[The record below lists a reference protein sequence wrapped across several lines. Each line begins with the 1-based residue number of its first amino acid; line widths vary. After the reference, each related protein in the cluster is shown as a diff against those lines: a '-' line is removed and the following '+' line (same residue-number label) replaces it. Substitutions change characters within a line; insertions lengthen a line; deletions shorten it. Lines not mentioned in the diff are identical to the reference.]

1 MNDPELVGKVN
12 TVNIIVNNIPATALL
27 DTGSCVS
34 VLSESFYKEHFSDID
49 IQALDDLIRIEC
61 ADGQLLPY
69 LGYIEV
75 EISAAEGFP
84 RTDPVMCL
92 LLITPDTNYS
102 SNTPIILGTNIL
114 QEFLNNC
121 KDSYGNQ
128 FLQKANLFTP
138 WYLSFRTMVLRDKE
152 LKRNHN
158 RIAII
163 RSSISERILLKPNE
177 TIQVKGFIDREM
189 NYPTTTA
196 IIQESEEAGLPEY
209 IDVSPAVIQYQ
220 FGKNHE
226 VMVTL
231 SNLTTNTAVITPK
244 LILCELQPVEVTED
258 VFEKLQEENQYDLID
273 TLSIDEENLLKT
285 EQREQLKD
293 LLKRHGDMFS
303 RNETDI

>member
-1 MNDPELVGKVN
+1 
-12 TVNIIVNNIPATALL
+12 L

-34 VLSESFYKEHFSDID
+34 VLSDSFYKEHFSDID
-49 IQALDDLIRIEC
+49 IQALDYLIRIEC
-61 ADGQLLPY
+61 ADGQRLPY

-75 EISAAEGFP
+75 EISTTEGFP

-92 LLITPDTNYS
+92 LLIAPDTNYS
-102 SNTPIILGTNIL
+102 SNTQIILGTNIL
-114 QEFLNNC
+114 QEFLNKC

-128 FLQKANLFTP
+128 CLQKANLFTP
-138 WYLSFRTMVLRDKE
+138 WYLSFRTMILRDKE

-196 IIQESEEAGLPEY
+196 IIQESEEASLPEY

-220 FGKNHE
+220 FGKK
-226 VMVTL
+226 
-231 SNLTTNTAVITPK
+231 S
-244 LILCELQPVEVTED
+244 
-258 VFEKLQEENQYDLID
+258 
-273 TLSIDEENLLKT
+273 
-285 EQREQLKD
+285 
-293 LLKRHGDMFS
+293 
-303 RNETDI
+303 